1 MNICIDHPAHRQ
13 CTHYQ
18 RVHHSKWLPDTMIVS
33 VTVQF
38 VNFFF
43 MSRSEQL
50 YIEHWKILWLM
61 DLEKTWL
68 FSRVIFGTHK
78 KAF

>member
-1 MNICIDHPAHRQ
+1 MHTLLDSTSFKVAPRHNDCKGSRAICKF
-13 CTHYQ
+13 C
-18 RVHHSKWLPDTMIVS
+18 
-33 VTVQF
+33 
-38 VNFFF
+38 F

-50 YIEHWKILWLM
+50 YIEHWKILWLT
-61 DLEKTWL
+61 DLEKKMVG

>member
-1 MNICIDHPAHRQ
+1 MHTLSESTSFKMAPRHNDCKCSRAIC
-13 CTHYQ
+13 
-18 RVHHSKWLPDTMIVS
+18 KL
-33 VTVQF
+33 
-38 VNFFF
+38 FF